1 MVGNSMISISS
12 CEPDGSSQVASKSN
26 MAKWVNFVLEVSAAC
41 AIDAAVCFRR
51 AVNQFGVDVRVDPLN
66 HGRGVTFVIF

>member
-1 MVGNSMISISS
+1 MISISS
-12 CEPDGSSQVASKSN
+12 LEPDGSSQVASKSN

-51 AVNQFGVDVRVDPLN
+51 AVNQIGVDVRVDPLI
-66 HGRGVTFVIF
+66 HGRGVALVMF